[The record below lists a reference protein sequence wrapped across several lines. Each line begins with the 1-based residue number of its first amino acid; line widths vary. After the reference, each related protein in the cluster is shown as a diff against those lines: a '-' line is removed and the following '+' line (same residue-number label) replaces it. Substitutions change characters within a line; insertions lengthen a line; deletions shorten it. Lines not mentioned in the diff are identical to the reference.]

1 MSLIYVLGASL
12 YLYIHYES
20 GAVYR
25 TAYRRKK
32 VFYNGKDSMSL
43 VFPIVSI
50 FQGLIGQAKLGRMS
64 VDYSSIWKEVSSTG
78 FKGELAVSEFDKT
91 SLVRLQERI
100 QVAVQLLRNDELDK
114 VQRRRV
120 KSKIKQMLSRL
131 ARVQVLAKRVD
142 TSIPQFGEYYI
153 YKF

>member
-1 MSLIYVLGASL
+1 M
-12 YLYIHYES
+12 
-20 GAVYR
+20 
-25 TAYRRKK
+25 
-32 VFYNGKDSMSL
+32 
-43 VFPIVSI
+43 
-50 FQGLIGQAKLGRMS
+50 
-64 VDYSSIWKEVSSTG
+64 DYSSIWKEVSGTE
-78 FKGELAVSEFDKT
+78 FKGESAVSEFDKT

-142 TSIPQFGEYYI
+142 TSIP
-153 YKF
+153 

>member
-1 MSLIYVLGASL
+1 
-12 YLYIHYES
+12 
-20 GAVYR
+20 
-25 TAYRRKK
+25 
-32 VFYNGKDSMSL
+32 
-43 VFPIVSI
+43 
-50 FQGLIGQAKLGRMS
+50 MS
-64 VDYSSIWKEVSSTG
+64 VDYSSIWKEVSGTG

-91 SLVRLQERI
+91 PLVRLQERI

-142 TSIPQFGEYYI
+142 TSIP
-153 YKF
+153 